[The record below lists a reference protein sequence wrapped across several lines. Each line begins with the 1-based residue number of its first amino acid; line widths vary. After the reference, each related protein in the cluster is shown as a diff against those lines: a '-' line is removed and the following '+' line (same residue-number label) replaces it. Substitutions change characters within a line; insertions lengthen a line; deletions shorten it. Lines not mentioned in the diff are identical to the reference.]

1 VTPTGKQ
8 KCRRNPRFCS
18 LCEVLKSFMEEPDK
32 TLTLNLTKTMVT
44 ALFKPEGIM
53 PALVTPFTEDGK
65 QVNEESLRNLV
76 KNCIGLGASGLV
88 PCGTTGEFVNLTTE
102 EKKKVI
108 DVVIDEANGKAKV
121 VAGTGASGTGQALEM
136 TRYAKDAGA
145 DAVLIVTPFYLKPA
159 DRGIYEHYDTI
170 ASQVDMPIILYN
182 IPQVTGLSLP
192 WQMVEDLAQIP
203 NIVGV
208 KDSSG
213 QLAFILAV
221 LEKVRDKINVM
232 CGHDE
237 IVVGALAAG
246 CSGVILA
253 SANFIPDVWVQVYN
267 AVQEGDLK
275 TARELQYK
283 VQKISRIIAKSG
295 AVGTKEALNL
305 MGMKVGPVRLP
316 LSVGGELTY
325 EEREELRLDLEKIGK
340 ITPRPVKF
348 EIAEKTLEERFM
360 AVDITLEVIRDFKL
374 RIGEALAGKD
384 AEVAHIDLVIG
395 EKNGPVGEAYARAK
409 AAPSAGHEPLLAILE
424 PNLAVKPATV
434 IIPTV
439 TIKSMR
445 QASMV
450 YGPAQ
455 TAVAKAVADSI
466 ADGTIPKAA
475 VDDLIIL
482 ASVFVHPTAVDR
494 QRVYINNYKAMRH
507 AIRKAIENRPATEE
521 IIENKERSKHPFKYT
536 P

>member
-1 VTPTGKQ
+1 
-8 KCRRNPRFCS
+8 
-18 LCEVLKSFMEEPDK
+18 M
-32 TLTLNLTKTMVT
+32 
-44 ALFKPEGIM
+44 FKPEGVL

-65 QVNEESLRNLV
+65 LVDNEALRKLINR
-76 KNCIGLGASGLV
+76 CIELGASGVV
-88 PCGTTGEFVNLTTE
+88 PCGTTGEFVNLTVD
-102 EKKKVI
+102 EKKKVL
-108 DVVIDEANGKAKV
+108 DTVIDEVNGKVKV
-121 VAGTGASGTGQALEM
+121 VAGTGGPGTDQALEM
-136 TRYAKDAGA
+136 TKYAKDAGA
-145 DAVLIVTPFYLKPA
+145 DAALIVTPFYLKPA
-159 DRGIYEHYDTI
+159 DRGMYEHFDTI
-170 ASQVDMPIILYN
+170 ASQVDLPIILYN
-182 IPQVTGLSLP
+182 IPQVSGALLS

-203 NIVGV
+203 NIVGL

-213 QLAFILAV
+213 QLAYILAV
-221 LEKVRDKINVM
+221 LEKARDKINVM

-237 IVVGALAAG
+237 VVVGALAAG

-253 SANFIPDVWVQVYN
+253 SANFMPDVWLQVYN
-267 AVQEGDLK
+267 AIKKGDLR
-275 TARELQYK
+275 TAQELQYK
-283 VQKISRIIAKSG
+283 VQKITRIIAKSG
-295 AVGTKEALNL
+295 PVGTKEALNL

-340 ITPRPVKF
+340 VTPKPVRF
-348 EIAEKTLEERFM
+348 EIAEKTLEERFT
-360 AVDITLEVIRDFKL
+360 AIDITPKVIRDFKL

-384 AEVAHIDLVIG
+384 AEVAHIDLIVG
-395 EKNGPVGEAYARAK
+395 ERIGPVGEAYAKAK
-409 AAPSAGHEPLLAILE
+409 ATPSAGHEPLLAILE

-455 TAVAKAVADSI
+455 AAVAKAVADSV

-475 VDDLIIL
+475 VDDLIII

-507 AIRKAIENRPATEE
+507 AIRKAVENRPTTEE
-521 IIENKERSKHPFKYT
+521 ILENKERAKHPFRYS

>member
-1 VTPTGKQ
+1 
-8 KCRRNPRFCS
+8 
-18 LCEVLKSFMEEPDK
+18 MY
-32 TLTLNLTKTMVT
+32 
-44 ALFKPEGIM
+44 KPQGIL

-65 QVNEESLRNLV
+65 QVNEEALRNLV
-76 KNCIGLGASGLV
+76 KHCIELGVSGVV
-88 PCGTTGEFVNLTTE
+88 PCGTTGEFVNMTTE

-108 DVVIDEANGKAKV
+108 DIVVDAANGKAKV
-121 VAGTGASGTGQALEM
+121 VAGTGASGTDQALEM
-136 TRYAKDAGA
+136 TKYAKDAGV
-145 DAVLIVTPFYLKPA
+145 DAALIVTPYYLKPT

-170 ASQVDMPIILYN
+170 ASQVDLPIILYN
-182 IPQVTGLSLP
+182 IPQATGLSLP

-213 QLAFILAV
+213 QLSFILAV
-221 LEKVRDKINVM
+221 LEKVRDKINVL

-237 IVVGALAAG
+237 VVVAALAAG
-246 CSGVILA
+246 CSGAILA
-253 SANFIPDVWVQVYN
+253 SANVMPDVWIQVYN
-267 AVQEGDLK
+267 AIQKGDLQ
-275 TARELQYK
+275 TARQLQYK
-283 VQKISRIIAKSG
+283 VQKIARIIAKSG
-295 AVGTKEALNL
+295 AVGTKEALNM
-305 MGMKVGPVRLP
+305 MGVKVGPVRLP

-340 ITPRPVKF
+340 ITPKPIKF
-348 EIAEKTLEERFM
+348 EIAEKMLEERFT
-360 AVDITLEVIRDFKL
+360 AIDITPKIIKDFKL

-384 AEVAHIDLVIG
+384 ADVAHIDLIIG
-395 EKNGPVGEAYARAK
+395 EKTGPLGEAYAKAK
-409 AAPSAGHEPLLAILE
+409 AAPSAGHEALLAILE
-424 PNLAVKPATV
+424 PNLAVKPTTV

-455 TAVAKAVADSI
+455 TAVAKAVADSV
-466 ADGTIPKAA
+466 ADGAIPRAA
-475 VDDLIIL
+475 VDDLIII
-482 ASVFVHPTAVDR
+482 ANVFVHPTAVDR

-507 AIRKAIENRPATEE
+507 AIRKAIENRPTVDEML
-521 IIENKERSKHPFKYT
+521 ENKDRAKHPFKYS

>member
-1 VTPTGKQ
+1 
-8 KCRRNPRFCS
+8 
-18 LCEVLKSFMEEPDK
+18 
-32 TLTLNLTKTMVT
+32 
-44 ALFKPEGIM
+44 M

-65 QVNEESLRNLV
+65 KVDEEALRNLV
-76 KNCIGLGASGLV
+76 NKCIELGVSGVV
-88 PCGTTGEFVNLTTE
+88 PCGTTGEFVNLTTK

-108 DVVIDEANGKAKV
+108 DVVINQANGKVKV
-121 VAGTGASGTGQALEM
+121 VAGTGASGTDQAVEM
-136 TRYAKDAGA
+136 TKYAKDAGA
-145 DAVLIVTPFYLKPA
+145 DAVLIVTPYYLKPA
-159 DRGIYEHYDTI
+159 DRGIYQHYDTI
-170 ASQVDMPIILYN
+170 ASKVDLPIILYN
-182 IPQVTGLSLP
+182 IPQVTGLPLP

-213 QLAFILAV
+213 QLSFILAV
-221 LEKVRDKINVM
+221 LEKVRDKINVL

-237 IVVGALAAG
+237 VVVGALAAG
-246 CSGVILA
+246 CSGAILA
-253 SANFIPDVWVQVYN
+253 SANIIPDVWIKIQG
-267 AVQEGDLK
+267 ALRKGDLH

-283 VQKISRIIAKSG
+283 VQKIARIIAKSG
-295 AVGTKEALNL
+295 AVGTKEALNM
-305 MGMKVGPVRLP
+305 MGLKVGPVRLP

-325 EEREELRLDLEKIGK
+325 EEKEELRLDLEKMGK
-340 ITPRPVKF
+340 IKAKPVTF
-348 EIAEKTLEERFM
+348 EIAGKKLEERFM
-360 AVDITLEVIRDFKL
+360 AIDITPQVIRDFKL

-395 EKNGPVGEAYARAK
+395 EKTGPIGEAYVKAK
-409 AAPSAGHEPLLAILE
+409 AAPSAGHELLLAILE
-424 PNLAVKPATV
+424 PNLAVKPDTV

-439 TIKSMR
+439 TIRSMR

-455 TAVAKAVADSI
+455 TAVAKAVADSV

-507 AIRKAIENRPATEE
+507 ALRKAIEGRPTMKE
-521 IIENKERSKHPFKYT
+521 ILENKDRAKHPFKYS

>member
-1 VTPTGKQ
+1 
-8 KCRRNPRFCS
+8 
-18 LCEVLKSFMEEPDK
+18 M
-32 TLTLNLTKTMVT
+32 
-44 ALFKPEGIM
+44 FKPQGIL
-53 PALVTPFTEDGK
+53 PALVTPFTEDSK
-65 QVNEESLRNLV
+65 QVNEEALRNLV
-76 KNCIGLGASGLV
+76 SHCIELGVSGVV
-88 PCGTTGEFVNLTTE
+88 PCGTTGEFVNLTVE

-108 DVVIDEANGKAKV
+108 DVVVDEANGKVKV
-121 VAGTGASGTGQALEM
+121 VAGTGASGTDQALEM
-136 TRYAKDAGA
+136 TKHAKDAGA
-145 DAVLIVTPFYLKPA
+145 DAALIVTPYYLKPT

-170 ASQVDMPIILYN
+170 ASQVDLPIILYN

-213 QLAFILAV
+213 QLSFILAV
-221 LEKVRDKINVM
+221 LEKVRAKINVL

-237 IVVGALAAG
+237 VVIAALAAG
-246 CSGVILA
+246 CSGAILA
-253 SANFIPDVWVQVYN
+253 SANVIPDVWLQVYN
-267 AVQEGDLK
+267 AIQKGNLQK
-275 TARELQYK
+275 ARELQYR
-283 VQKISRIIAKSG
+283 VQKIARIIAKSG
-295 AVGTKEALNL
+295 PVGTKEALNM
-305 MGMKVGPVRLP
+305 MGMKMGPVRLP

-340 ITPRPVKF
+340 ITPKPVKF
-348 EIAEKTLEERFM
+348 EIAEKTLEDRFM
-360 AVDITLEVIRDFKL
+360 AIDITPKIIRDFKL

-384 AEVAHIDLVIG
+384 AEVAHIDLLIG
-395 EKNGPVGEAYARAK
+395 EKTGPVGEAYAKAK
-409 AAPSAGHEPLLAILE
+409 ATPSAGHEPLLAILE
-424 PNLAVKPATV
+424 PNLAVKPTTV

-439 TIKSMR
+439 TTRSMR

-455 TAVAKAVADSI
+455 TAVAKAVADSV

-475 VDDLIIL
+475 VDDLIII
-482 ASVFVHPTAVDR
+482 AGVFVHPTAVDR

-507 AIRKAIENRPATEE
+507 AIRKAIENRPTVGEMLQ
-521 IIENKERSKHPFKYT
+521 NKERAKHPFKYS